1 MIRFRALLLGV
12 LLVLVASA
20 CRVEATVDVAVDDDG
35 SGVVT
40 VTVVADAAAVEL
52 VPDFPDD
59 IRFDGLEDAGW
70 TVEDPVIGG
79 AGSMT
84 VVVSKPFAE
93 ADALP
98 GVLTELA
105 GEGVVFADV
114 QLLREDDFAMVGL
127 SPATTE
133 YRLTGTVDPGP
144 DLQLLGAAVLSP
156 PLGRSVDEIVAASGT
171 PLEDALGLLVAVSM
185 PGDVTVPDSA
195 AGAPDVDG
203 DTATW
208 VFSYGDEPVDLDAS
222 ASVEDILPRVWA
234 IVALLAAL
242 ALALVLL
249 SRLGARL
256 LARWRTPK
264 NRRPREVRRRQ
275 QRAASREAEAN
286 RPRSRLLRLL
296 VVDVHGVVVR
306 PTDPLEGLL
315 LPLVTGEQPD
325 LDPETVRDR
334 HRKLVLGRLSPEE
347 FWSELGLGPVAEEI
361 ETRYLSSFR
370 LVPGLHPFL
379 DRMKTSRLPVAA
391 IGNQPAVWGE
401 RLRRMAALDGVVASW
416 LVSGDVGAALPE
428 PSLFEATRRTNA
440 VDLYDCFYLS
450 SVESHLDAAQ
460 ELGMATAF
468 FAPDPEDV
476 VPSEH
481 TVVRGF
487 EELLR

>member
-1 MIRFRALLLGV
+1 MTRFRALLLGV

-20 CRVEATVDVAVDDDG
+20 CRVETTVDIAVDEDG
-35 SGVVT
+35 SGTVT

-52 VPDFPDD
+52 VPDFPDA
-59 IRFDGLEDAGW
+59 IRFDGLSDAGW
-70 TVEDPVIGG
+70 SIDEPVTDASG
-79 AGSMT
+79 AMT
-84 VVVSKPFAE
+84 VVGSKPFAD
-93 ADALP
+93 ADDLP
-98 GVLTELA
+98 DVLAELA
-105 GEGVVFADV
+105 GETVVFDDV
-114 QLLREDDFAMVGL
+114 QLVRDDDFPMLGL
-127 SPATTE
+127 SPASTE
-133 YRLTGTVDPGP
+133 YRLTGTVDPAP
-144 DLQLLGAAVLSP
+144 DLQLLGSTVLSP

-171 PLEDALGLLVAVSM
+171 PLEESLGLLVAVSM
-185 PGDVTVPDSA
+185 PGDVAVPDDA
-195 AGAPDVDG
+195 AGTPDVDD

-208 VFSYGDEPVDLDAS
+208 VFAYGDDPVALDAS
-222 ASVEDILPRVWA
+222 TSVEDILPRVWA
-234 IVALLAAL
+234 IVALVAFL
-242 ALALVLL
+242 ALVLVLL
-249 SRLGARL
+249 SRLGSWL

-315 LPLVTGEQPD
+315 LPLVTAEQPD
-325 LDPETVRDR
+325 LDPDTVRER
-334 HRKLVLGRLSPEE
+334 HRQLVLGRLSPEE
-347 FWSELGLGPVAEEI
+347 FWSELGLGPIAEEI

-379 DRMKTSRLPVAA
+379 DRMRTSRLPVAA

-428 PSLFEATRRTNA
+428 PSLFEATRRTNS

-468 FAPDPEDV
+468 FAPTADDV

-481 TVVRGF
+481 TVVKGF